1 MQPNE
6 KRDTILGIDYHIFI
20 NTCENRNKEMNKTE
34 LINAI
39 ATKANTT
46 QAEAG
51 RVLNAFLETVTET
64 LQKDE
69 SVALVGFGSFEVKQ
83 RAERQARNLQTGKP
97 MTIPAKKAPVF
108 KAGKGLKEAVDA
120 PKKAKKK

>member
-1 MQPNE
+1 
-6 KRDTILGIDYHIFI
+6 
-20 NTCENRNKEMNKTE
+20 MNKSE

-46 QAEAG
+46 QVEAG
-51 RVLNAFLETVTET
+51 RVLNALLETVTET
-64 LQKDE
+64 LQNGD
-69 SVALVGFGSFEVKQ
+69 SVTIVGFGSFEVRQ

-97 MTIPAKKAPVF
+97 MTIPAKKAPAF